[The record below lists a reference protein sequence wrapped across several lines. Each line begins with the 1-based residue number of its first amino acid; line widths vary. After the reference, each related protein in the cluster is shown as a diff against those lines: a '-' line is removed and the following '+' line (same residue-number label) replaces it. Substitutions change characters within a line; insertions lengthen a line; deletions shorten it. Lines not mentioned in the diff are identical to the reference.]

1 MNMGLRILP
10 VGGLGRIGMNA
21 MLVGAGDR
29 WVMVDCGVQ
38 WPDSDVIGADRQLP
52 DLGFLESWKGK
63 IEAIVLTHGHE
74 DHIGALPW
82 VWPILGDIP
91 VYASEFTTELVKH
104 RVGEHGLGSR
114 FELLP
119 MNVGDR
125 IEAGPFEVEPIRVTH
140 SLPDCASLFMRSS
153 AGNLLH
159 TGDWKIDEVPADGE
173 HFDREAF
180 ARVGDEG
187 VNVLLSDSTNAR
199 GQGRTRGEAQVAA
212 SLEEVISGHP
222 GRVVVTQFASNLH
235 RLHGLVEVAEKTGR
249 RIAFA
254 GRSLWRYLEAAKAT
268 GRAPIDPG
276 RVVDMT
282 KIGSLAD
289 EEALIVTTGSQGEA
303 LAALGQAS
311 VGRHP
316 YLKIGPGDQVIH
328 SARVIP
334 GNEGSTY
341 RMFNALS
348 ERGASLVYGGQT
360 GVHASGHAKRDE
372 LAEMMDLTRPDHFVP
387 VHGERTFLAA
397 HAELARERGL
407 KSVTV
412 AVNGEELHFGPHSVV
427 RAADHPLTEIFNDG
441 PAIGDADAMLLK
453 ERKRIAWNGVVVF
466 DAVVTRVPTLTLSDV
481 RIRTRGIWTDQDTLS
496 DLLESCAHLCA
507 VNLGRAVPLG
517 EIEERLEAKLRSLC
531 RRHCGKA
538 PDVLITLHTGR
549 AS

>member
-1 MNMGLRILP
+1 MGLRILP

-38 WPDSDVIGADRQLP
+38 WPDSDVIGAERQLP

-82 VWPILGDIP
+82 VWPLLGDIP
-91 VYASEFTTELVKH
+91 VYASAFTTELVKH
-104 RVGEHGLGSR
+104 RIGEHGLGTR

-119 MNVGDR
+119 MNVGDL
-125 IEAGPFEVEPIRVTH
+125 IEAGPFQVEPIRVTH
-140 SLPDCASLFMRSS
+140 SLPDCASLYLRSA

-159 TGDWKIDEVPADGE
+159 TGDWKIDEDPADGE
-173 HFDREAF
+173 RFDREAF
-180 ARVGDEG
+180 ARLGDEG

-199 GQGRTRGEAQVAA
+199 GEGRTRGEAQVAA

-222 GRVVVTQFASNLH
+222 GRVIVTQFASNLH

-249 RIAFA
+249 RVAFA

-282 KIGSLAD
+282 QLGGLEDA
-289 EEALIVTTGSQGEA
+289 EALIVTTGSQGEA
-303 LAALGQAS
+303 FAALGQAS

-316 YLKIGPGDQVIH
+316 YLSIGPGDQVIH

-341 RMFNALS
+341 RMFNALV
-348 ERGASLVYGGQT
+348 ERGATLVYGGHT

-387 VHGERTFLAA
+387 VHGERTFLTA
-397 HAELARERGL
+397 HASLARERGL
-407 KSVTV
+407 ESVTI
-412 AVNGEELHFGPHSVV
+412 AVNGEELHFGPHSVI
-427 RAADHPLTEIFNDG
+427 RAAEHPLTEMFNDG
-441 PAIGDADAMLLK
+441 PAVGDAEAMLLK
-453 ERKRIAWNGVVVF
+453 ERKRIAWNGVVVL
-466 DAVVTRVPTLTLSDV
+466 DATVAREPTLALADV
-481 RIRTRGIWTDQDTLS
+481 RIRTRGIWTDQDTLA
-496 DLLESCAHLCA
+496 DLLEACAHSCATELERGVA
-507 VNLGRAVPLG
+507 LS
-517 EIEERLEAKLRSLC
+517 EIEEALGRKLRSLC
-531 RRHCGKA
+531 RKHCGKA